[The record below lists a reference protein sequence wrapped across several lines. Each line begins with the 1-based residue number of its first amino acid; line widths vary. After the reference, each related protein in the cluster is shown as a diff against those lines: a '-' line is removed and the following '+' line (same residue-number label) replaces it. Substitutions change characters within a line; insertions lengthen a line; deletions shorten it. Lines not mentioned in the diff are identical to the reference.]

1 MARAP
6 CCFDK
11 AGGLCWVV
19 IEMSMV
25 KSTRGRFKPGPR
37 APAAPELVQGN
48 AMGQQPRERRGREG
62 AERGVT

>member
-1 MARAP
+1 M
-6 CCFDK
+6 
-11 AGGLCWVV
+11 

-48 AMGQQPRERRGREG
+48 AMGKQPRERRGREG
-62 AERGVT
+62 AEHGVT